1 MPLFAKIGRRDNENA
16 SLALSPSLGN
26 DQSGFYSF
34 AKSNLIRQQRPFGQW
49 RGEGE
54 QGSIHLMRIHIDLR
68 TSDGNCK
75 FFAAIGGSPPNKI
88 ASQVF

>member
-1 MPLFAKIGRRDNENA
+1 MPLFAKIGRRDNENT

-54 QGSIHLMRIHIDLR
+54 QGRVNLMWVHIDLS
-68 TSDGNCK
+68 TCYGNCK
-75 FFAAIGGSPPNKI
+75 FFAAI
-88 ASQVF
+88 